1 MNPDK
6 ELAAEEPVVEAVGAE
21 ASIIG
26 EGTVHF
32 PGRQVSSSFMS
43 PSDPKVN

>member
-21 ASIIG
+21 ASITG

-32 PGRQVSSSFMS
+32 PGHRVGPSFMS
-43 PSDPKVN
+43 PRDLKVN